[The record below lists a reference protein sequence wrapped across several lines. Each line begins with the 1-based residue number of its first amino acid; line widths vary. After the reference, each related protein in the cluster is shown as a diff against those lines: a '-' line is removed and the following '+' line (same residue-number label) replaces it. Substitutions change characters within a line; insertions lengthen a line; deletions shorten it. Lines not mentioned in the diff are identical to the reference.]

1 MPAEMGCNVRTI
13 EVKLYK
19 FEELGEKAK
28 ARALE
33 DWKGKQTEI
42 FWADE
47 TIDSLKALI
56 KSAELKLKD
65 WGIGA
70 YSHSYVRLESFEGE
84 DLTGKRALAWLENNL
99 LAGLRIPYRGAKRW
113 ELARYGSYYRAG
125 MIKPCPFTGYC
136 ADDDFLDELRKDI
149 KEGSTVKEAFEAL
162 ADKAR
167 RMLENELDAQQSEE
181 YFKEHADAN
190 DYEFTEDGKHV

>member
-1 MPAEMGCNVRTI
+1 
-13 EVKLYK
+13 
-19 FEELGEKAK
+19 
-28 ARALE
+28 
-33 DWKGKQTEI
+33 
-42 FWADE
+42 
-47 TIDSLKALI
+47 
-56 KSAELKLKD
+56 
-65 WGIGA
+65 
-70 YSHSYVRLESFEGE
+70 
-84 DLTGKRALAWLENNL
+84 
-99 LAGLRIPYRGAKRW
+99 
-113 ELARYGSYYRAG
+113 